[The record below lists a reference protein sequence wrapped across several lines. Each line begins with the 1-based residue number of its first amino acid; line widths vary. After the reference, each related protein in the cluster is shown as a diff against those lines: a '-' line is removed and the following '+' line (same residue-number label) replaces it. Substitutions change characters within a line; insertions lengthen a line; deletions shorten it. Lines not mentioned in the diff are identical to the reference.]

1 VAGRSSGGV
10 PAAAYGRL
18 LAIAAHDLRS
28 PLGAIVG
35 ALDLL
40 DEDANEDTR
49 SLVRV
54 LRRSTQALT
63 RLAADMSALGGSRG
77 EVVPAETRLAD
88 VVRGALARINEL
100 ATARGVTLEADLE
113 EVVTV
118 VDGTVFGH
126 LCDILLDD
134 TIAASLRNATVRVL
148 LRREAT
154 VDVATTLLVIEGEGP
169 PPDDAA
175 AYFVTPRTR
184 ARGGRGSGIAP
195 VAAGVLADLLSVS
208 LCAEPASAG
217 GGVRFLVRL

>member
-1 VAGRSSGGV
+1 MSARV

-77 EVVPAETRLAD
+77 DVVPAETPLAD
-88 VVRGALARINEL
+88 VVRSALARVTEL
-100 ATARGVTLEADLE
+100 ATARGVALEADLE
-113 EVVTV
+113 ELVAV
-118 VDGTVFGH
+118 VDVTVFGH

-134 TIAASLRNATVRVL
+134 AIAASLRNATIRVR
-148 LRREAT
+148 LRRDGA
-154 VDVATTLLVIEGEGP
+154 APLLVVEGEGP

-195 VAAGVLADLLSVS
+195 VAAGVLADLLAVS
-208 LCAEPASAG
+208 LSAEPASAS

>member
-1 VAGRSSGGV
+1 MSARV

-77 EVVPAETRLAD
+77 DVVPAETPLAD
-88 VVRGALARINEL
+88 VVRSALARVTEL
-100 ATARGVTLEADLE
+100 ATAR
-113 EVVTV
+113 
-118 VDGTVFGH
+118 
-126 LCDILLDD
+126 
-134 TIAASLRNATVRVL
+134 AST
-148 LRREAT
+148 
-154 VDVATTLLVIEGEGP
+154 
-169 PPDDAA
+169 
-175 AYFVTPRTR
+175 
-184 ARGGRGSGIAP
+184 
-195 VAAGVLADLLSVS
+195 
-208 LCAEPASAG
+208 
-217 GGVRFLVRL
+217 